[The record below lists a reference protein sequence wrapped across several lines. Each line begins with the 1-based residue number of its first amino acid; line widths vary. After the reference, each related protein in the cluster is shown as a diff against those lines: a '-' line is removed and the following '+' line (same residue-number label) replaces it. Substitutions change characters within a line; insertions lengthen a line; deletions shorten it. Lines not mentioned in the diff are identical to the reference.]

1 MKKYNN
7 YKDSGI
13 EWIGKIPEHWDIIL
27 FKRIILKIKDGTH
40 GTFQRVSNGHP
51 FLSAKNVYDNGIK
64 IGEKESNISEED
76 YLEIT
81 KNGFPSKNDLLI
93 TCVGTIGRTYV
104 YDFEKPMAFQ
114 RSVTF
119 IRFYDGINPQFYKYY
134 VQSSIYQNLLIS
146 LAKTS
151 AQSGIY
157 MGDLMNTTTIKIPPF
172 EQTAI
177 ANYLDHKTTQIDT
190 LIAKKEQFISLLQEE
205 RTAVINQAVTKGLDP
220 NVKMKDSGIEWLGE
234 IPEHWEVK
242 KLAFEFNTLNTKRVP
257 LSAEERGK
265 MESRIYDYYG
275 ASGVIDKVENYIFDE
290 ELILIG
296 EDGANLLTR
305 TKRLAFIASGRYW
318 VNNHAHIIKP
328 INGNIYYFCELL
340 ELIDYT
346 IYISGSAQPKLT
358 QEALMSIKIP
368 VPPISEQN
376 KIFDYLKDEFNKID
390 TIISKSQQEIELLKE
405 YKTALISE
413 VVTGKVDVRDVIL
426 N

>member
-51 FLSAKNVYDNGIK
+51 FVSAKNVYDNGIK

-172 EQTAI
+172 FS
-177 ANYLDHKTTQIDT
+177 T
-190 LIAKKEQFISLLQEE
+190 LYIWLKLWSISDQKYIVSKALFLCICKKF
-205 RTAVINQAVTKGLDP
+205 
-220 NVKMKDSGIEWLGE
+220 
-234 IPEHWEVK
+234 
-242 KLAFEFNTLNTKRVP
+242 FF
-257 LSAEERGK
+257 
-265 MESRIYDYYG
+265 
-275 ASGVIDKVENYIFDE
+275 
-290 ELILIG
+290 
-296 EDGANLLTR
+296 
-305 TKRLAFIASGRYW
+305 
-318 VNNHAHIIKP
+318 
-328 INGNIYYFCELL
+328 
-340 ELIDYT
+340 
-346 IYISGSAQPKLT
+346 
-358 QEALMSIKIP
+358 
-368 VPPISEQN
+368 
-376 KIFDYLKDEFNKID
+376 
-390 TIISKSQQEIELLKE
+390 
-405 YKTALISE
+405 
-413 VVTGKVDVRDVIL
+413 
-426 N
+426 